1 LIKIIF
7 TAVAALLIIL
17 TIIDKI
23 RVAFGKKNPESHKKF
38 RYYLLYGMAVCFL
51 LMLIIGYQY
60 YLHKDNSILSNALFP
75 LFILVILVDQ
85 WRRTE

>member
-23 RVAFGKKNPESHKKF
+23 RVAFGKKNPESNKKF
-38 RYYLLYGMAVCFL
+38 KQYLCFGMAVCLL
-51 LMLIIGYQY
+51 LMVYIGYQY
-60 YLHKDNSILSNALFP
+60 YLHKDNSILSKTLFP
-75 LFILVILVDQ
+75 VFILVILVDQ
-85 WRRTE
+85 WRRTQ